1 MTLDNRDNVVEEK
14 MGSATHWYLTSR
26 SPYYKE
32 AWEIAADGF
41 TAKGAPFSFDLG
53 FKDKCDEI
61 GVPWEDFIE
70 QLKNGKSDFEIA
82 QELGITEKLAENLRY
97 QFEKY
102 GITGVTGQD

>member
-1 MTLDNRDNVVEEK
+1 MDFHNRDNAIEEK
-14 MGSATHWYLTSR
+14 MGSATHWYLNTR
-26 SPYYKE
+26 SPYFEE

-61 GVPWEDFIE
+61 GVPWEAFID
-70 QLKNGKSDFEIA
+70 QLKAGKSDTEIA
-82 QELGITEKLAENLRY
+82 EELGITEKLAENLRY